1 MLLVLYLIQIMNIF
15 HSIILAIVEGI
26 TEFLPIS
33 STGHL
38 ILTADLL
45 KITQTNFVKN
55 FEIIIQLGAIFS
67 VIFLYWKTLIA
78 NKEVWKKI
86 LTAFLPT
93 AVLGFILYKIVKT
106 FLLGNTY
113 VTLFALLIGGALL
126 IILELIYKEKEHHIE
141 DIEKM
146 SFKNAFL
153 IGIFQSLAMI
163 PGVSRSAATIVGG
176 LFLGTKRKTA
186 VEFSFLL
193 AVPTMFA
200 ATILDIF
207 KSDFNSYSSNE
218 YLLLFVGFI
227 GSFVVAIVAIKFFLN
242 FIKNHTFIP
251 FGIYRIIVAILFWF
265 FIVK

>member
-1 MLLVLYLIQIMNIF
+1 MLYTYIMDYLQA
-15 HSIILAIVEGI
+15 IILSIVEGI

-38 ILTADLL
+38 ILTADLM

-55 FEIIIQLGAIFS
+55 FEIVIQLGAIFS

-86 LTAFLPT
+86 LAAFLPT

-113 VTLFALLIGGALL
+113 VTLLALAIGGIIL
-126 IILELIYKEKEHHIE
+126 IILELIYKEKEYHVE
-141 DIEKM
+141 SIEKM
-146 SFKNAFL
+146 SLRNAFL

-163 PGVSRSAATIVGG
+163 PGVSRSAATIIGG
-176 LFLGTKRKTA
+176 LFLGTKRNTA

-200 ATILDIF
+200 ATILDIL
-207 KSDFNSYSSNE
+207 KSDFVSYNPNE
-218 YLLLFVGFI
+218 YILLAIGFI
-227 GSFVVAIVAIKFFLN
+227 GSFFVAILAIKFFLN

-251 FGIYRIIVAILFWF
+251 FGIYRIIISILFWL
-265 FIVK
+265 FIIK